1 MKTMI
6 PLVVLVLLAFVVAP
20 VQGGDDLRALKVYY
34 EKAID
39 QEIADCQ
46 KKSAL
51 RASRSQNLRM
61 KGHREASKALFLMT
75 HKVQLV
81 DGMMAAKLAPK
92 DYKVQRYLNDRFSCT
107 CYAQWAQQGN
117 L

>member
-6 PLVVLVLLAFVVAP
+6 PLVVVVLLAFVVAP
-20 VQGGDDLRALKVYY
+20 VQGGDDVQALKVYY

-46 KKSAL
+46 KMSAL
-51 RASRSQNLRM
+51 RSSRSQNLRM
-61 KGHREASKALFLMT
+61 KGHREASKALFLET

-81 DGMMAAKLAPK
+81 DGMMAARIEPK

-107 CYAQWAQQGN
+107 CYAQWAQQDN